1 MLAEHFGVV
10 TPLFDEGVGLL
21 LDQER
26 LVFDWI
32 RCRQKLGASTYIVG
46 PTGGPSLGV
55 VGVKLLLFE
64 VSPDAEVDRKYD
76 KRAPTNRNSMS
87 NQTSLTCQKFPVVP
101 ATFES
106 CLNHRPHAVVSV
118 FDHEGQELGS

>member
-32 RCRQKLGASTYIVG
+32 RCSQKLGTSTQIVG
-46 PTGGPSLGV
+46 PMRSLSLRV

-64 VSPDAEVDRKYD
+64 VSPGAEVDRKYD
-76 KRAPTNRNSMS
+76 KKSAY
-87 NQTSLTCQKFPVVP
+87 Q
-101 ATFES
+101 
-106 CLNHRPHAVVSV
+106 
-118 FDHEGQELGS
+118 